1 MIIMLP
7 KEKEF
12 EELIEMSLL
21 SSGYEKG
28 SSSEFDLQNNL
39 FLDDL
44 FRFLENTQ
52 KEKIDEF
59 KLHRGNNWKKE
70 FINGLNSDIDRRGLI
85 DVLRNGY

>member
-12 EELIEMSLL
+12 EELIENSLL
-21 SSGYEKG
+21 SLGYEKG

-44 FRFLENTQ
+44 FRFKN
-52 KEKIDEF
+52 
-59 KLHRGNNWKKE
+59 R
-70 FINGLNSDIDRRGLI
+70 
-85 DVLRNGY
+85 